1 MKVRRTPLLLIVQL
15 FDHGLSYEAVA
26 ERTHD
31 YVGLGCSRA
40 SIYVWIAESQQME
53 HQGAASPY
61 WVVERQA
68 HFHDLVA
75 EARRVPD
82 IWEIEPEPLPAPE
95 RDPEELFAERARADD
110 EAKEEAEQVIEDAI
124 VEHAQRDD
132 IPAAELRAD
141 IQELREFA
149 REWAA
154 RPKTPGRVKEIFG
167 RSHPQ
172 DPQERVT
179 GQPPPKS
186 VAEREREHP
195 RACPEGWSGPPLQK
209 QKPPVWAKPKKIE
222 GPGSGQQAPPAEG
235 RFLVSTKSYSL
246 AERRAGTVSLDDS
259 GIKRW

>member
-1 MKVRRTPLLLIVQL
+1 MKTRRTPLLLLVQL
-15 FDHGLSYEAVA
+15 FEHGLSYEATA
-26 ERTHD
+26 EATHN
-31 YVGLGCSRA
+31 YIGLGCSRA
-40 SIYVWIAESQQME
+40 SIYVWIAESLAMVE
-53 HQGAASPY
+53 QGAASPY
-61 WVVERQA
+61 YIPERGD
-68 HFHDLVA
+68 HFHNLVA

-82 IWEIEPEPLPAPE
+82 VWEIEPDPLPEPE
-95 RDPEELFAERARADD
+95 RDPEELFAERAAADD
-110 EAKEEAEQVIEDAI
+110 EAEKIIEDAI

-132 IPAAELRAD
+132 IPATQLRAD

-167 RSHPQ
+167 RTHPQ
-172 DPQERVT
+172 DPQERIT

-186 VAEREREHP
+186 IAEREREHP
-195 RACPEGWSGPPLQK
+195 RAAPEGWSGPPLQK